1 MVSLAPVSIIV
12 ALSQAHEISIGTSP
26 GPAIYLREDQPTWV
40 RVYND
45 LETENTT
52 MVLTNFLEL

>member
-1 MVSLAPVSIIV
+1 MVSLAPVFVIV
-12 ALSQAHEISIGTSP
+12 ALSEAHELPTGTSP

-45 LETENTT
+45 LESKNTT
-52 MVLTNFLEL
+52 IVLTNLL